1 MLLQLAIIFY
11 YINLTNS
18 LRVCTIHRHE
28 PKFQLGDLKSKS
40 SAEHLDINHLF
51 EADDGDGGAADHQ
64 KHADHEEEVKKL
76 ILKWTLWKPPVRNL
90 QKELFSFFVAQ
101 ARFFLKKN
109 DT

>member
-1 MLLQLAIIFY
+1 MLLHLAIIFY
-11 YINLTNS
+11 YINLTNA
-18 LRVCTIHRHE
+18 LRVGTIHRHE

-76 ILKWTLWKPPVRNL
+76 ILK
-90 QKELFSFFVAQ
+90 
-101 ARFFLKKN
+101 
-109 DT
+109 